1 MKKVDFAGSKS
12 EAYIL
17 TAIAFAINLAL
28 LFGFMTSPVIEY
40 HLSTDIDYDE
50 TIDLSLGGLDVNL
63 EMTNTGLSPGKVGLT
78 IWLYNMSVV
87 SPEDLDETVYEGY
100 TELKV
105 NLHEPINPSEKEMFT
120 ITVGPHEDSTYLILA
135 FSVSPYPVRD
145 PLSGFS
151 TSFSQYNPERPT
163 AVLLR
168 HLGDMRYMRVS
179 SR

>member
-1 MKKVDFAGSKS
+1 MDFAGSKS
-12 EAYIL
+12 EAF
-17 TAIAFAINLAL
+17 TMAAIAFTINLAL
-28 LFGFMTSPVIEY
+28 LFGFMTKPVIDY
-40 HLSTDIDYDE
+40 HLSTDIDYNE
-50 TIDLSLGGLDVNL
+50 TIDLSLGGLDVIL
-63 EMTNTGLSPGKVGLT
+63 EITNTGLSPGKVGLT

-87 SPEDLDETVYEGY
+87 SPEDFDETHFEGY

-105 NLHEPINPSEKEMFT
+105 NLREPISPSEKEVFT
-120 ITVGPHEDSTYLILA
+120 ITVGPHEDSAYLILA

-145 PLSGFS
+145 PVSGFS

>member
-1 MKKVDFAGSKS
+1 MGFASSRS
-12 EAYIL
+12 EAFTL
-17 TAIAFAINLAL
+17 AAVAFTINLAL
-28 LFGFMTSPVIEY
+28 LYGFMAKPVIEY
-40 HLSTDIDYDE
+40 HLSTDVDYNE
-50 TIDLSLGGLDVNL
+50 TIDLSLGNLNVNL

-78 IWLYNMSVV
+78 IWLYNMSAV
-87 SPEDLDETVYEGY
+87 SPEDVYETHFEGY
-100 TELKV
+100 TELKA
-105 NLHEPINPSEKEMFT
+105 NLHEPIGASEKEVFT
-120 ITVGPHEDSTYLILA
+120 ISVGPHEDSAYLIIA

-145 PLSGFS
+145 PVSGFY

>member
-1 MKKVDFAGSKS
+1 MGFAGSKS
-12 EAYIL
+12 EAL
-17 TAIAFAINLAL
+17 TLAAIAFTINLAL
-28 LFGFMTSPVIEY
+28 LYGFMTKPVIDY
-40 HLSTDIDYDE
+40 HLSTDIEYNE
-50 TIDLSLGGLDVNL
+50 TIDLSLGSLNVNL

-87 SPEDLDETVYEGY
+87 SPEDFDETHFEGY
-100 TELKV
+100 TELKA
-105 NLHEPINPSEKEMFT
+105 NLHEPIGPFEKEVLT
-120 ITVGPHEDSTYLILA
+120 ISVGAHEDSAYLILA
-135 FSVSPYPVRD
+135 FSVAHYPVRD
-145 PLSGFS
+145 PLGGFY